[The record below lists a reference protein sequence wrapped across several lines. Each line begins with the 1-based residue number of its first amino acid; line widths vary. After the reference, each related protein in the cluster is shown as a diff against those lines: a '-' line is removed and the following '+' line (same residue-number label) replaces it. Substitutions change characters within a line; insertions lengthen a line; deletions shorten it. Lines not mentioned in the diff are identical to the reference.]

1 MNVQFEL
8 FYLDS
13 WTFYSDNLLR
23 PYSITV
29 EEYIQTGG
37 RIVVAGPKVLINLSY
52 HFNFY
57 IFHLILIYAS
67 QFLHFSFILF
77 WWWIGFKIS
86 EISRFVF
93 LFYRLFVK
101 MPKCFFFGKDWV
113 KKKKLEIGDTFAK
126 QIFFFFFFTFKTCT
140 KTRFGKIFSKPVFT
154 NFLNNLF

>member
-13 WTFYSDNLLR
+13 WTFSSDNLLR

-57 IFHLILIYAS
+57 IFHLILIYTI
-67 QFLHFSFILF
+67 QFVHFSFILF
-77 WWWIGFKIS
+77 WW
-86 EISRFVF
+86 
-93 LFYRLFVK
+93 
-101 MPKCFFFGKDWV
+101 
-113 KKKKLEIGDTFAK
+113 
-126 QIFFFFFFTFKTCT
+126 
-140 KTRFGKIFSKPVFT
+140 
-154 NFLNNLF
+154 